1 MQETGLEPARVF
13 THKTLNLA
21 RLPVSP
27 LLQFEGQILAH

>member
-1 MQETGLEPARVF
+1 MQEKGLEPPRVF

-27 LLQFEGQILAH
+27 LLPKLP